1 MNRRHRVVEV
11 LPAGARSGTTMRFGS
26 GYAIADDLVLTAG
39 HVVAAEGVAVAVR
52 LLNGTVHDAEV
63 AWLGTGVGDAAVLRV
78 PAKPWRGLPDSGA
91 LRWGKATGEA
101 AVACRSWGYPKAQT
115 TDGARDVEAMEGTV
129 DASGAIRSERY
140 DINISKPTVLPSR
153 GDDSGWKGMSGAAVF
168 GPGLQLLGVVLADP
182 KMYGSSRLQALPVS
196 RLLADERFAA
206 LVGVGLHD
214 LEEVEGRGQVAY
226 LDSYVRAPYLPRR
239 ADMSDPELL
248 QAKYGIVPFL
258 GREAEQQELHD
269 WCVGGNRFSVAV
281 VTGDGGAGKTRL
293 AAELCQTMGE
303 EGWQAGFAD
312 EDTFEEAGGQV
323 ELTWPTVLVVDY
335 PDRMTETVVRV
346 IGRLGRARRGPK
358 LRLLL
363 VDRAPGG
370 VTEQLT
376 WWRKL
381 NRDTDGLVERATRLS
396 VRLEAGRLAL
406 ADRHRHAASAW
417 TKFTDGTRE
426 MPRLDLTHDGYGN
439 PLKLHIAVLQAARG
453 EVHADADTV
462 VASLLRREERRWV
475 DRLRRHF
482 IADLTDVRAHQ
493 AVALATLTEPAH
505 PEAVRLLTALPG
517 MADPAG
523 LAVERRTRITEWL
536 TELFPG
542 GDRIAPV
549 SPDIL
554 AEELLVGTPSL
565 DMLIQGIHDHEAC
578 TADHK
583 AKLLNAL
590 HLAVDRDEVRTA
602 LRELLVG
609 RLPELIEAAE
619 ANTVLARLIDTV
631 IPFCVDDELRAA
643 SAAALGHRR
652 RTADKDLAQLYGRLA
667 GLALEWQ
674 DRQPPDLGRPD
685 VRTDLVAYRAVPGEV
700 ARAEAESAWAEYR
713 SLGAPPDRL
722 AKAAYNLGTCLGQA
736 GEHRLALDLLTEAVR
751 LHGQLDS
758 QADKQTDRQT
768 DSQVGSQA
776 DSRVQAR
783 VETWTNLAVARANLR
798 DQRGALEACI
808 KAIKAHGKIARGS
821 SYLVA
826 TVEPLEILARSL
838 TTKPAD
844 RPLLDSTPDAYYPP
858 AGTDETWWPTADYT
872 LTTLPLIRLVAR
884 LVQGLAERIPDRLRN
899 ALVPVLFGRFAR
911 QQAEYAAQDY
921 SELLRVLSQDLY
933 ARRLTVEA
941 IGPLRESVS
950 LLRRFAPDDPY
961 YRERL
966 AEGSDRLALYSWV
979 AKNFDD
985 ASQYA
990 MDAIAVYRDLVT
1002 TDPGAIEPK
1011 LAMLQLR
1018 LAENLTEVQRI
1029 PEALTARREAIAIYR
1044 RLPDQRADLAE
1055 ACLDLGYLLLHRG
1068 DISETADLLE
1078 EATAIYADLRATEP
1092 DVSKKQSQALMLLST
1107 LPLETERTLNAAERA
1122 VELTRDLVAADQVPL
1137 GEYVDTLISFSVALA
1152 NAGRAAEAHRQAT
1165 QAVALA
1171 RELTEDPTERALAVG
1186 MALSLVARWALALGR
1201 YDEAIAVGPEALE
1214 AIASVPDT
1222 DDLPRAARADVLST
1236 LAACKIADN
1245 RPDEALPLAE
1255 EAVELYEGLAGSGDA
1270 FPGLE
1275 LSQSLALATVAQSHQ
1290 FAGRFAEGFEAAV
1303 AAREAAGRLTVDSP
1317 LARRT
1322 MAVAQLVVG
1331 TGLTGVDR
1339 PAEAV
1344 RPLSVADE
1352 LFGEFDATD
1361 RPAYLLRAN
1370 AIISRAGVHFM
1381 LHQPDLAVELTG
1393 RALAMLSGLPEHQGQ
1408 GAEVARAST
1417 IQAAASV
1424 QLGDMQ
1430 RAYEASSTALDFFRQ
1445 SPPHTPPA
1453 RAQLAMAL
1461 HSAAASHNALGDPTR
1476 ALGLFEESI
1485 AVYREVVALNP
1496 DAGISL
1502 AGALADYGSCLY
1514 GLGAIDAAAAA
1525 TGEAIDEMRACD
1537 SLEGALTL
1545 MVYATV
1551 LITHA
1556 QCLLQLGE
1564 PIGGFIDEAVT
1575 LLRDLPESRLLL
1587 AQALGVQAV
1596 GRNLPGAPG
1605 VIEAVDESV
1614 RIYREFDDTPGV
1626 TTNMASLLGLLGQHL
1641 VGAGRLAAAAGALR
1655 EAGARF
1661 ADTPTAELPL
1671 ILERIDVERNLTFI
1685 LAELG
1690 DYPEAVEHA
1699 SAALDLMRPLAGPHP
1714 HLVELIAELLEV
1726 RGDLL
1731 AELGRPQEA

>member
-11 LPAGARSGTTMRFGS
+11 LPAGARPGTTMRFGS

-52 LLNGTVHDAEV
+52 LLNGKVHAAEV

-78 PAKPWRGLPDSGA
+78 PAAPWRGLPDSGA

-101 AVACRSWGYPKAQT
+101 AVACRAWGYPKAQAT
-115 TDGARDVEAMEGTV
+115 GGARDIEALEGTV

-168 GPGLQLLGVVLADP
+168 GPGLQLLGVILADP

-196 RLLADERFAA
+196 RLLADEGFAA

-214 LEEVEGRGQVAY
+214 LEEVESRGQVAY

-258 GREAEQQELHD
+258 GREAEQQELYD
-269 WCVGGNRFSVAV
+269 WCADGNRFSVAV
-281 VTGDGGAGKTRL
+281 LTGDGGAGKTRL
-293 AAELCQTMGE
+293 AAELCRTMGE
-303 EGWQAGFAD
+303 KDWQAGFAD
-312 EDTFEEAGGQV
+312 EDTFEEADGQV
-323 ELTWPTVLVVDY
+323 ELTWPTVLVIDY

-381 NRDTDGLVERATRLS
+381 NRDTDGLVERGTRLS
-396 VRLEAGRLAL
+396 IRLAAGLLDL
-406 ADRHRHAASAW
+406 ADRHRHAAKAW

-505 PEAVRLLTALPG
+505 TEAVRLLTALPG
-517 MADPAG
+517 MTDPVG

-565 DMLIQGIHDHEAC
+565 NVLVQGIHDHEAC

-602 LRELLVG
+602 LRGLLVA

-619 ANTVLARLIDTV
+619 ADTVLARLIDTV

-685 VRTDLVAYRAVPGEV
+685 ALTDLVAYRAVPGEV
-700 ARAEAESAWAEYR
+700 ARREAERAWAEYR

-722 AKAAYNLGTCLGQA
+722 AKAAYNLGTCLGQV
-736 GEHRLALDLLTEAVR
+736 GEHRLARDLLTEAVR
-751 LHGQLDS
+751 LHSQVNGQPDR
-758 QADKQTDRQT
+758 QTDRQP
-768 DSQVGSQA
+768 DSQVDSQ
-776 DSRVQAR
+776 VQAR
-783 VETWTNLAVARANLR
+783 VEAWTNLAVARANLR
-798 DQRGALEACI
+798 DQRGALEACVT
-808 KAIKAHGKIARGS
+808 AIKAHGKIARGS
-821 SYLVA
+821 YYLLA

-838 TTKPAD
+838 TAKPAD

-858 AGTDETWWPTADYT
+858 AGTDETWWPTDDYT

-911 QQAEYAAQDY
+911 QQAEYAAHDY
-921 SELLRVLSQDLY
+921 SELLRVLSQDLF
-933 ARRLTVEA
+933 ARKLTVEA

-961 YRERL
+961 YRQRL

-979 AKNFDD
+979 ARNFDD
-985 ASQYA
+985 ASRYA
-990 MDAIAVYRDLVT
+990 MDAIAAYRDIVM
-1002 TDPGAIEPK
+1002 TDPDVFEPK
-1011 LAMLQLR
+1011 LAALHER

-1029 PEALTARREAIAIYR
+1029 AEALAARREAVAIYR
-1044 RLPDQRADLAE
+1044 RLPDQRADLADS
-1055 ACLDLGYLLLHRG
+1055 CLDLGYLLLLRG
-1068 DISETADLLE
+1068 GISEAADLLE
-1078 EATAIYADLRATEP
+1078 EAAAIYGDLRATEP
-1092 DVSKKQSQALMLLST
+1092 NFSQQQSQALTLLST
-1107 LPLETERTLNAAERA
+1107 LPLETERTLNAAELA
-1122 VELTRDLVAADQVPL
+1122 VGLTRDLVAADQVPL
-1137 GEYVDTLISFSVALA
+1137 GDYVDSLTAFSIALG
-1152 NAGRAAEAHRQAT
+1152 NAGRAAEAHRQAA

-1171 RELTEDPTERALAVG
+1171 RELTEDPTERALSVG
-1186 MALSLVARWALALGR
+1186 AALSLVARWALALGR
-1201 YDEAIAVGPEALE
+1201 YDEAIAIGPEALE

-1222 DDLPRAARADVLST
+1222 DDLARAARADVLST
-1236 LAACKIADN
+1236 IAACKLVDN
-1245 RPDEALPLAE
+1245 HPDEALPLAE
-1255 EAVELYEGLAGSGDA
+1255 EAVELYDGLARSGDA
-1270 FPGLE
+1270 YPGLE
-1275 LSQSLALATVAQSHQ
+1275 LSHSLALATVAQSHL
-1290 FAGRFAEGFEAAV
+1290 FTGRLAEGFEAAV

-1317 LARRT
+1317 LAQRT

-1331 TGLTGVDR
+1331 SALISMNR
-1339 PAEAV
+1339 PTEAL

-1352 LFGEFDATD
+1352 LFSQFDETD
-1361 RPAYLLRAN
+1361 RPAYLFRAN

-1381 LHQPDLAVELTG
+1381 LGQPDLAVELTG
-1393 RALAMLSGLPEHQGQ
+1393 RGLAMLSGLPEHQGQ
-1408 GAEVARAST
+1408 GAEIARAST
-1417 IQAAASV
+1417 IQAAAAI
-1424 QLGDMQ
+1424 QLGDVD
-1430 RAYEASSTALDFFRQ
+1430 RAYEASSTALDFFRE
-1445 SPPHTPPA
+1445 SPPSTLPA
-1453 RAQLAMAL
+1453 RTQLAMAL
-1461 HSAAASHNALGDPTR
+1461 HSAAVSHNALGDPTR
-1476 ALGLFEESI
+1476 AVELFEESI
-1485 AVYREVVALNP
+1485 AVYGEVVGPNP
-1496 DAGISL
+1496 DARISL

-1514 GLGAIDAAAAA
+1514 GLGAIEAAAAA
-1525 TGEAIDEMRACD
+1525 TGESIDEMRAFG
-1537 SLEGALTL
+1537 SLEGAPTL
-1545 MVYATV
+1545 VLYATV

-1564 PIGGFIDEAVT
+1564 PIGGVIDEAVT

-1596 GRNLPGAPG
+1596 GRNVAGAPG

-1614 RIYREFDDTPGV
+1614 RIYREFDGTPGV
-1626 TTNMASLLGLLGQHL
+1626 TTAMASLLGLLGQQL
-1641 VGAGRLAAAAGALR
+1641 ADAGRFAAAAGALR

-1699 SAALDLMRPLAGPHP
+1699 SAALDLMVPLTDEHP
-1714 HLVELIAELLEV
+1714 HLAELVVELLEV

-1731 AELGRPQEA
+1731 AELGRPQGT

>member
-1 MNRRHRVVEV
+1 
-11 LPAGARSGTTMRFGS
+11 MRFGS

-39 HVVAAEGVAVAVR
+39 HVVGAEGVAVR
-52 LLNGTVHDAEV
+52 LLDGTVLDAEV

-78 PAKPWRGLPDSGA
+78 PAAPWRGLPDSGA

-140 DINISKPTVLPSR
+140 DINISKPAVLPSR

-182 KMYGSSRLQALPVS
+182 KMYGSSRLQALPVA

-214 LEEVEGRGQVAY
+214 LEEVEGRGAVDY

-293 AAELCQTMGE
+293 AAEFCCTMGE
-303 EGWQAGFAD
+303 EHWQAGFAD
-312 EDTFEEAGGQV
+312 EDTFGEADGQV

-396 VRLEAGRLAL
+396 IRLAAGRLDL
-406 ADRHRHAASAW
+406 ADRHRHAAKAW

-462 VASLLRREERRWV
+462 VASLLGREERRWV

-505 PEAVRLLTALPG
+505 TEAVHLLTALPG

-523 LAVERRTRITEWL
+523 LAMERRTRITEWL

-542 GDRIAPV
+542 GERIAPV

-565 DMLIQGIHDHEAC
+565 DALIRGIHDHEAC

-602 LRELLVG
+602 LRRLLVE

-619 ANTVLARLIDTV
+619 ADTVLARLIDTV
-631 IPFCVDDELRAA
+631 LPFCVDDELRAA
-643 SAAALGHRR
+643 SAAVLGHRR
-652 RTADKDLAQLYGRLA
+652 RTADKDLAQLYGQLA
-667 GLALEWQ
+667 GLALEWH
-674 DRQPPDLGRPD
+674 DTRPPDLGRPD
-685 VRTDLVAYRAVPGEV
+685 VLTDLVAYRAVSGEV
-700 ARAEAESAWAEYR
+700 ARAEADRAWTEYR
-713 SLGAPPDRL
+713 SLGAPPNRL
-722 AKAAYNLGTCLGQA
+722 AKAAYNLGTCLGRA

-751 LHGQLDS
+751 LH
-758 QADKQTDRQT
+758 
-768 DSQVGSQA
+768 SQVNSERE
-776 DSRVQAR
+776 SHVQAR
-783 VETWTNLAVARANLR
+783 VEAWTNLAVARANLR

-808 KAIKAHGKIARGS
+808 RAIKAHGKIAGS
-821 SYLVA
+821 NFHLLR

-858 AGTDETWWPTADYT
+858 AGADETWWPTGDYT

-884 LVQGLAERIPDRLRN
+884 LVQGLADRIPDRMRN
-899 ALVPVLFGRFAR
+899 ALIPVLFGRYAK
-911 QQAEYAAQDY
+911 QQAEYAAHDY
-921 SELLRVLSQDLY
+921 SELLRVLSLDLF
-933 ARRLTVEA
+933 RQELTVEA

-950 LLRRFAPDDPY
+950 LLRRFVPDDPY
-961 YRERL
+961 YRKQL
-966 AEGSDRLALYSWV
+966 AEGFDRLALYSWM

-990 MDAIAVYRDLVT
+990 RDAIAAYRDLVT
-1002 TDPGAIEPK
+1002 TDPGVIEPM
-1011 LAMLQLR
+1011 LAALHER
-1018 LAENLTEVQRI
+1018 LAENLTEAQRM
-1029 PEALTARREAIAIYR
+1029 PEALMARREAIAIYR

-1055 ACLDLGYLLLHRG
+1055 SCLDLGYLLFLRG

-1078 EATAIYADLRATEP
+1078 EAAAIYGDLHATEP
-1092 DVSKKQSQALMLLST
+1092 SFSQQQSQALALLST
-1107 LPLETERTLNAAERA
+1107 LPLETERTLNAAELA
-1122 VELTRDLVAADQVPL
+1122 VGLTRDLVAADQVPL
-1137 GEYVDTLISFSVALA
+1137 GEYVDALTVFSIALG
-1152 NAGRAAEAHRQAT
+1152 NAGRAAEAHQQAT

-1171 RELTEDPTERALAVG
+1171 RELTEDPIERALSVG
-1186 MALSLVARWALALGR
+1186 IALSLVARWALALGR
-1201 YDEAIAVGPEALE
+1201 YDEAIAIGPESLE

-1222 DDLPRAARADVLST
+1222 GHLARTARADVLST
-1236 LAACKIADN
+1236 IASCKIADN
-1245 RPDEALPLAE
+1245 SPDEALPLAE
-1255 EAVELYEGLAGSGDA
+1255 EAVELYDGLARSGDA
-1270 FPGLE
+1270 YPGLE
-1275 LSQSLALATVAQSHQ
+1275 LPHSLALATVAQSHLLT
-1290 FAGRFAEGFEAAV
+1290 GRFAEGLAVAV
-1303 AAREAAGRLTVDSP
+1303 AAREVVGRITVDSP

-1331 TGLTGVDR
+1331 GGLAAMNR

-1352 LFGEFDATD
+1352 LFSQFDETE

-1370 AIISRAGVHFM
+1370 AIISRAGVHF
-1381 LHQPDLAVELTG
+1381 LLRQPDLAIELTG
-1393 RALAMLSGLPEHQGQ
+1393 RGLAMLSRLPEHQGQ

-1417 IQAAASV
+1417 IQAASAI
-1424 QLGDMQ
+1424 QLGDVQ
-1430 RAYEASSTALDFFRQ
+1430 RAYEASSTALDFFRE
-1445 SPPHTPPA
+1445 SPPSTLPA
-1453 RAQLAMAL
+1453 RALLAMAL
-1461 HSAAASHNALGDPTR
+1461 HSAAVSHNALGDPTR
-1476 ALGLFEESI
+1476 AVGLFEESI
-1485 AVYREVVALNP
+1485 AVYGEVVGPNP
-1496 DAGISL
+1496 DARISR
-1502 AGALADYGSCLY
+1502 AGVLADYGICLY
-1514 GLGAIDAAAAA
+1514 GLGAIDAAEAA
-1525 TGEAIDEMRACD
+1525 TGEAIDEMRACGP
-1537 SLEGALTL
+1537 LEGAPTL

-1551 LITHA
+1551 LITQA

-1564 PIGGFIDEAVT
+1564 PIGGVIDEAVT

-1596 GRNLPGAPG
+1596 GRNVAGAPG

-1614 RIYREFDDTPGV
+1614 RIYREFDGTPGV
-1626 TTNMASLLGLLGQHL
+1626 TTTMASLLGLLGQQL
-1641 VGAGRLAAAAGALR
+1641 ADAGRLAEAVCALR

-1661 ADTPTAELPL
+1661 ADAPTVELAPT
-1671 ILERIDVERNLTFI
+1671 LEHIDAERNVTFI

-1690 DYPEAVEHA
+1690 DYSEAVEHA
-1699 SAALDLMRPLAGPHP
+1699 SAALDLMLPLADAHP
-1714 HLVELIAELLEV
+1714 HLVELIVELLEV

-1731 AELGRPQEA
+1731 AELGR

>member
-11 LPAGARSGTTMRFGS
+11 LPRSGATMRFGS

-39 HVVAAEGVAVAVR
+39 HVVGAEGVAVR
-52 LLNGTVHDAEV
+52 LLDGTVLDAEV

-78 PAKPWRGLPDSGA
+78 PAAPWRGLPDSGA

-115 TDGARDVEAMEGTV
+115 TDGARDVESMEGTV

-196 RLLADERFAA
+196 RLLANEGFAA

-214 LEEVEGRGQVAY
+214 LEEVEGGGAVGY
-226 LDSYVRAPYLPRR
+226 LDSYVRAPYLSRR

-281 VTGDGGAGKTRL
+281 LTGDGGAGKTRL
-293 AAELCQTMGE
+293 AAELCRTMGE

-312 EDTFEEAGGQV
+312 ENTFEEAGGQV

-396 VRLEAGRLAL
+396 IRLEAGRLDL
-406 ADRHRHAASAW
+406 ADRHKHAASAW

-426 MPRLDLTHDGYGN
+426 LPRLDLTHDGYGN

-453 EVHADADTV
+453 EVHPDADTV
-462 VASLLRREERRWV
+462 VASLLGREERRWV
-475 DRLRRHF
+475 DRLRRYF

-505 PEAVRLLTALPG
+505 TEAVHLLTALPG

-565 DMLIQGIHDHEAC
+565 DVLIRGIHDHEAC

-602 LRELLVG
+602 LRGLLVE

-619 ANTVLARLIDTV
+619 ADTVLARLIDTV

-652 RTADKDLAQLYGRLA
+652 RTTDKDLAQFYGRLA
-667 GLALEWQ
+667 GLALEWH
-674 DRQPPDLGRPD
+674 DTRPPDLGRPD
-685 VRTDLVAYRAVPGEV
+685 VLTDLVAYRAVPGEV
-700 ARAEAESAWAEYR
+700 ARAEAERAWAEYR

-722 AKAAYNLGTCLGQA
+722 AKAAYNLGTCLGRA

-751 LHGQLDS
+751 LHS
-758 QADKQTDRQT
+758 PVNRQT
-768 DSQVGSQA
+768 DSQA
-776 DSRVQAR
+776 DSQVQAR

-808 KAIKAHGKIARGS
+808 TAIKAHGKIAGS
-821 SYLVA
+821 SYYLLS

-858 AGTDETWWPTADYT
+858 AGTDETWWPTDDYT
-872 LTTLPLIRLVAR
+872 LTALPLVRLVAR
-884 LVQGLAERIPDRLRN
+884 LVQGLADRIPDRLRN

-911 QQAEYAAQDY
+911 QQAEYAAHDY
-921 SELLRVLSQDLY
+921 SELLRVLSQDLF
-933 ARRLTVEA
+933 ARKLTVEA

-950 LLRRFAPDDPY
+950 LLKRFAPDDPY

-985 ASQYA
+985 ASRYA
-990 MDAIAVYRDLVT
+990 MDAIAAYRDIVT
-1002 TDPGAIEPK
+1002 TDPDAIEPK
-1011 LAMLQLR
+1011 LAMLHLR

-1029 PEALTARREAIAIYR
+1029 PEALMARREAIAIYR
-1044 RLPDQRADLAE
+1044 RLPDQRAELAE
-1055 ACLDLGYLLLHRG
+1055 ACLDLGYLLFLRG

-1078 EATAIYADLRATEP
+1078 DAAAIYGDLRATEP
-1092 DVSKKQSQALMLLST
+1092 SFSQQQSQALTLLST
-1107 LPLETERTLNAAERA
+1107 LPLETERTLNAAELA
-1122 VELTRDLVAADQVPL
+1122 VGLTRDLVAADQVPL
-1137 GEYVDTLISFSVALA
+1137 GEYVDALTSFSIALG
-1152 NAGRAAEAHRQAT
+1152 NAGRAAEAHRQAA
-1165 QAVALA
+1165 QAAALA
-1171 RELTEDPTERALAVG
+1171 RELTDDPIERALAVG
-1186 MALSLVARWALALGR
+1186 IALSLVARWALALGR
-1201 YDEAIAVGPEALE
+1201 YDEAIVIGPEALE
-1214 AIASVPDT
+1214 AIASIPGT
-1222 DDLPRAARADVLST
+1222 DDLARAARADVLST
-1236 LAACKIADN
+1236 IAACKLADN

-1255 EAVELYEGLAGSGDA
+1255 EAVELYDGLARSGDA
-1270 FPGLE
+1270 HPGLE
-1275 LSQSLALATVAQSHQ
+1275 LSHSLALATVAQSHL
-1290 FAGRFAEGFEAAV
+1290 FTGRPEEGFEAAV

-1317 LARRT
+1317 LVQR
-1322 MAVAQLVVG
+1322 MMGVAQLVVG
-1331 TGLTGVDR
+1331 SGLAGLNR

-1352 LFGEFDATD
+1352 LFSQFDETD

-1370 AIISRAGVHFM
+1370 AISSRAGVHFM
-1381 LHQPDLAVELTG
+1381 LGQPDLAVELTG
-1393 RALAMLSGLPEHQGQ
+1393 RALAMLSRLPEHQGQ

-1417 IQAAASV
+1417 IQAAAAL
-1424 QLGDMQ
+1424 QLGDVD
-1430 RAYEASSTALDFFRQ
+1430 RAYEASSTALDFFRE
-1445 SPPHTPPA
+1445 SPPDTLPA
-1453 RAQLAMAL
+1453 RTQLAMAL
-1461 HSAAASHNALGDPTR
+1461 HSAAVSHNALGDPTR
-1476 ALGLFEESI
+1476 AVELFEESI
-1485 AVYREVVALNP
+1485 ALYGEVVGPNP
-1496 DAGISL
+1496 AARISL
-1502 AGALADYGSCLY
+1502 AGVLADYGICLY
-1514 GLGAIDAAAAA
+1514 GLGAIEAAAAA
-1525 TGEAIDEMRACD
+1525 TGESIDEMRASG
-1537 SLEGALTL
+1537 SLEDAPTL

-1564 PIGGFIDEAVT
+1564 PIGGVIDEAVT
-1575 LLRDLPESRLLL
+1575 LLRDLPEFRLLL

-1596 GRNLPGAPG
+1596 GRNVEGAPG
-1605 VIEAVDESV
+1605 VLEAVDESV
-1614 RIYREFDDTPGV
+1614 RIYREFDGTPGV
-1626 TTNMASLLGLLGQHL
+1626 TTAMASLLGLLGQQL
-1641 VGAGRLAAAAGALR
+1641 ADAGRLTEAAGALR

-1661 ADTPTAELPL
+1661 ADTPTAEPTLA
-1671 ILERIDVERNLTFI
+1671 LEHIDAERNATLI

-1699 SAALDLMRPLAGPHP
+1699 SAALDLMLPLADTHP
-1714 HLVELIAELLEV
+1714 HLVELITELLEV
-1726 RGDLL
+1726 RDELL
-1731 AELGRPQEA
+1731 AELGRPQET